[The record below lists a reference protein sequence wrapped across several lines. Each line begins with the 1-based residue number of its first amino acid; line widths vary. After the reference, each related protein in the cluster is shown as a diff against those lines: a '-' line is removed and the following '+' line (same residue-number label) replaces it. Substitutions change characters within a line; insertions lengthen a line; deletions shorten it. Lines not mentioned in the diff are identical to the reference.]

1 MTGSD
6 VHQQLA
12 EVRTA
17 LELLEVSKLPGD
29 ELSEGIRDLALM
41 VDQLRQS
48 IWAILTAEFAGDLAG
63 FVGRIRVRRANALL
77 KGVLADVHAGAL
89 PRNMPG
95 LTEFNDTLEKLTQA
109 LAESG
114 G

>member
-1 MTGSD
+1 MTGTD
-6 VHQQLA
+6 IQQSLA
-12 EVRTA
+12 RVRTA
-17 LELLEVSKLPGD
+17 LELFEVSKPPGD
-29 ELSEGIRDLALM
+29 ELSEGIRDLALV

-48 IWAILTAEFAGDLAG
+48 VWAVLTAEFAGDLAG

-77 KGVLADVHAGAL
+77 RGVLADVYAGAV

-95 LTEFNDTLEKLTQA
+95 LTQFRDTLEELTQA
-109 LAESG
+109 LTESG

>member
-1 MTGSD
+1 MTSNEM
-6 VHQQLA
+6 QLRLA

-17 LELLEVSKLPGD
+17 LELLEVSRAPGD
-29 ELSEGIRDLALM
+29 ELSEGVRDLALM

-48 IWAILTAEFAGDLAG
+48 IWAVLTAEFAGDLAG

-77 KGVLADVHAGAL
+77 KGVLADVHAGAM

-95 LTEFNDTLEKLTQA
+95 LTEFRDTLEKLTQA